1 LLKSI
6 KIDDKFS
13 QGYRLLADIHREE
26 ENYNESI
33 NYYKKSLENI
43 GISKDGFFNQNYFG
57 LAISYSK
64 LGLHKKVIKTSKRFL
79 NYFGQWEQNKELL
92 LKHKRGE
99 IYHTN
104 GEFNIFV
111 LTNIFRLMCLSYL
124 ELNEIKSAEKYIER
138 AKILN
143 ENDSDIIKID
153 GIIIGRK
160 HNQKE
165 IQEYKNTINELKNN
179 IENNLLIKE
188 MHSSIK
194 KIEKEVTQNNILELK
209 PNFCGIGLNLNN
221 LIQKID
227 K

>member
-1 LLKSI
+1 
-6 KIDDKFS
+6 
-13 QGYRLLADIHREE
+13 
-26 ENYNESI
+26 
-33 NYYKKSLENI
+33 
-43 GISKDGFFNQNYFG
+43 
-57 LAISYSK
+57 
-64 LGLHKKVIKTSKRFL
+64 
-79 NYFGQWEQNKELL
+79 
-92 LKHKRGE
+92 
-99 IYHTN
+99 
-104 GEFNIFV
+104 
-111 LTNIFRLMCLSYL
+111 MCLSYL